1 MKWTGEDG
9 AALSHPS
16 LKSKTPRSGDRS
28 TPVTPPATS
37 TNTDSLFFFQS
48 VFFSFLRKQA
58 KGKKKY
64 SEPQQHR
71 LDRVRSP
78 KCTDKQLDTVPN
90 KAASEPPSK
99 NRLRWQEF
107 VSSSLREHKSLR
119 AEAFN
124 RPCEELPSWGTL
136 VLSSGDNEV
145 HCDNIER
152 VTTSERTP
160 PPFFFPGAFL
170 LPPAT
175 EETGELK
182 EIKEWRALGEREGE
196 RVAPGPFFSLSP

>member
-16 LKSKTPRSGDRS
+16 LKSKTTRSGDRS

-37 TNTDSLFFFQS
+37 TNTDGLF
-48 VFFSFLRKQA
+48 FFSFLRKQA

-99 NRLRWQEF
+99 NRR
-107 VSSSLREHKSLR
+107 R
-119 AEAFN
+119 
-124 RPCEELPSWGTL
+124 
-136 VLSSGDNEV
+136 
-145 HCDNIER
+145 
-152 VTTSERTP
+152 
-160 PPFFFPGAFL
+160 
-170 LPPAT
+170 
-175 EETGELK
+175 
-182 EIKEWRALGEREGE
+182 
-196 RVAPGPFFSLSP
+196 

>member
-16 LKSKTPRSGDRS
+16 LKSKMPRSGDRS

-37 TNTDSLFFFQS
+37 TNTDSQT
-48 VFFSFLRKQA
+48 RKQA

-64 SEPQQHR
+64 SELQQHR

-78 KCTDKQLDTVPN
+78 KCTDKQLDTVSN
-90 KAASEPPSK
+90 KAASEPPRK
-99 NRLRWQEF
+99 NCRRRQEF
-107 VSSSLREHKSLR
+107 VSSSLLEPKSLR

-124 RPCEELPSWGTL
+124 RACEESPSWGTL

-160 PPFFFPGAFL
+160 PPFFLPGAFL

-182 EIKEWRALGEREGE
+182 EIKE
-196 RVAPGPFFSLSP
+196 